1 MPKAENTLI
10 AAVLKRVFCYAQKV
24 WLFFYPLVALENSPT
39 ETSVVHFLLKSQH
52 FPTAIKWRY
61 FRNAIKSHRILQTL

>member
-52 FPTAIKWRY
+52 FPTAIK
-61 FRNAIKSHRILQTL
+61 